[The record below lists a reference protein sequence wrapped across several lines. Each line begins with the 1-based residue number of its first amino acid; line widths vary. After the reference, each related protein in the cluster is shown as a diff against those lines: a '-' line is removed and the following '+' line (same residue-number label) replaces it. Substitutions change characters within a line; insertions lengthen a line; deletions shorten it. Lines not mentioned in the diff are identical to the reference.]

1 MSIYYFSRSPID
13 RRESDDV
20 REAFDLDYFTD
31 GGLERRDFVERRNL
45 GERRADWV
53 RVSTWSSVY
62 IGKQ

>member
-1 MSIYYFSRSPID
+1 MTLFYVRRSPID

-20 REAFDLDYFTD
+20 REAFDLDYFTE
-31 GGLERRDFVERRNL
+31 GGTERRDFVERRSL
-45 GERRADWV
+45 AERRSDWV